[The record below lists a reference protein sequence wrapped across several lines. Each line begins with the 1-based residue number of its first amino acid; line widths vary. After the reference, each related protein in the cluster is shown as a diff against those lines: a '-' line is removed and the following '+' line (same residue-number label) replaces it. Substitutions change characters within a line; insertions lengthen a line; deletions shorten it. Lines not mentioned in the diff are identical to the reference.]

1 MDTLIDIDKQLMLWL
16 NTDAFPFLDGPMWY
30 FSSKF
35 FWTPIYTL
43 MLYALYKKYSVK
55 YFLWIVVIIALCVL
69 INDQTASGI
78 FKNWIGRLRP
88 SHDPEVSS
96 QLHLVLEPNGNVYK
110 GGRFGFYSSHA
121 ANMAGV
127 VTLFLLWMRP
137 LKIFFSTLLILWVLL
152 ISYSRIYLG
161 VHFPLDVLMGLFMGV
176 LGGLLSYFIWKKMMQ
191 KLYPKEAIFNSRP
204 ASL

>member
-1 MDTLIDIDKQLMLWL
+1 MLWL

-35 FWTPIYTL
+35 FWTPIYALLLFT
-43 MLYALYKKYSVK
+43 LYKKYSGK
-55 YFLWIVVIIALCVL
+55 YFIWVIVFIALCVL

-78 FKNWIGRLRP
+78 FKNWIGRIRP
-88 SHDPEVSS
+88 SHDLDISS
-96 QLHLVLEPNGNVYK
+96 QLHFVMEPNGNLYK

-127 VTLFLLWMRP
+127 ATLYWLLMRP
-137 LKIFFSTLLILWVLL
+137 MKTIFVALLVLWVML

-161 VHFPLDVLMGLFMGV
+161 VHYPLDVLMGLFMGT
-176 LGGLLSYFIWKKMMQ
+176 LGGWLSFVLWKKLIT
-191 KLYPKEAIFNSRP
+191 KLYPSEAIFNKRP
-204 ASL
+204 ASF

>member
-1 MDTLIDIDKQLMLWL
+1 
-16 NTDAFPFLDGPMWY
+16 MWY

-35 FWTPIYTL
+35 FWTPIYAL
-43 MLYALYKKYSVK
+43 LLFSLYKKFKGK
-55 YFLWIVVIIALCVL
+55 YFVWVVLFIALCVL

-88 SHDPEVSS
+88 SHDDSIAS
-96 QLHLVLEPNGNVYK
+96 QLHFVFEPNGNLYK

-127 VTLFLLWMRP
+127 VTVFLLWMRP
-137 LKIFFSTLLILWVLL
+137 LKKILTALLILWVLL

-161 VHFPLDVLMGLFMGV
+161 VHFPFDVLMGLFMGV
-176 LGGLLSYFIWKKMMQ
+176 LGGLFSYFLWKKLMQ
-191 KLYPKEAIFNSRP
+191 KLYPNEAIFNNRP